1 MDKIKKD
8 KLSHV
13 DNKGKAKMVDVAS
26 KDDLKRTAI
35 AKGKIFLNEKTIKII
50 RKNQI
55 KKGDVLA
62 VAKIAGIQAAKKT
75 SGLIPLCHPLL
86 LTNIDINFEIKKN
99 SIEIES
105 IVECIGKTGVEMES
119 LTAVSVAA
127 LTIYDMCK
135 AVDKKMRIGD
145 IYLCQKLKQSV

>member
-1 MDKIKKD
+1 MAVKF
-8 KLSHV
+8 SHV
-13 DNKGKAKMVDVAS
+13 NEAGKAKMVDVGG
-26 KDDLKRTAI
+26 KEDVKRSAI
-35 AKGKIFLNEKTIKII
+35 ARGAITLAVETLRLVK
-50 RKNQI
+50 KNKI

-86 LTNIDINFEIKKN
+86 LTNIEVNFEIKKDR
-99 SIEIES
+99 IEIEAK
-105 IVECIGKTGVEMES
+105 VECIGKTGVEMEA
-119 LTAVSVAA
+119 LAAVAVAA

-145 IYLCQKLKQSV
+145 IYLWQKLKRSV